1 MNSVSEN
8 PKPSDPGSTRH
19 SLTDSLFAPIDNA
32 SLVYFRVAY
41 GCALIAFVYFAFAHK
56 WIEEVYLTTPA
67 HFPYYGFD
75 WLPRLPEQA
84 LYAHFYALAALGAL
98 IVLGL
103 GYRIVSVLACL
114 AYAYVFFLDKV
125 LFQNH
130 LYFMLLLSVLMIFIP
145 ANRSFSLDALL
156 RPSIRTDAAP
166 AWSLWLL
173 RAQIG
178 IVYFYGGIAKMN
190 PEWLSGRS
198 MQAQLLSGEVRKQT
212 LFESLYDERWF
223 ALGFTY
229 GGLLFDLLI
238 VPALIWRRTRVL
250 AFIAAL
256 AFNVSN
262 VNMFFIDFFPYFML
276 GATLMFFEPD
286 WPRKFIAWARLR
298 QPVLP
303 KLTPPSAAQSKFPR
317 ALTVTLL
324 GLYLA
329 FQVLF
334 PFRHFAYPGFVHWTG
349 EGRLFSW
356 DMRMNSFEA
365 SANFLLTDRATGKSQ
380 LVDPLDY
387 ITVYQFGGNRWPS
400 SYLQLAHYI
409 GEDFQKRGFE
419 DIELRPLVFQSIN
432 RGPMYFWFDPNVDLM
447 QEKATIRHAPWVLDR
462 EDAWRADLIGP
473 QFAAQLNE
481 ALGNKRDPNSKEP
494 FFQFD
499 ITPD

>member
-8 PKPSDPGSTRH
+8 SKPSNPNPAGRGMADWI
-19 SLTDSLFAPIDNA
+19 FAPVDNA
-32 SLVYFRVAY
+32 SLVYFRIAY
-41 GCALIAFVYFAFAHK
+41 GSALIAFVYFAFAHD
-56 WIEEVYLTTPA
+56 WIDEVYLATPV
-67 HFPYYGFD
+67 HFPFYGFD

-84 LYAHFYALAALGAL
+84 LYVHFYALGVLGAL

-103 GYRIVSVLACL
+103 GYRVVSVLACL

-130 LYFMLLLSVLMIFIP
+130 LYFLLLLSILMIFIP
-145 ANRSFSLDALL
+145 AHRSFSLDSLL

-166 AWSLWLL
+166 AWTLWLI

-198 MQAQLLSGEVRKQT
+198 MQAQLLSGEVRTQT

-256 AFNVSN
+256 VFNVSN

-298 QPVLP
+298 PPVLP
-303 KLTPPSAAQSKFPR
+303 EPTPPSVAQSKLPR
-317 ALTVTLL
+317 TLTLTLL
-324 GLYLA
+324 GLYLT
-329 FQVLF
+329 FQALF

-365 SANFLLTDRATGKSQ
+365 SANFLLTDPSTGKSE

-387 ITVYQFGGNRWPS
+387 ITVYQFGGVRWPS

-409 GEDFQKRGFE
+409 GDDFRQRGIKE
-419 DIELRPLVFQSIN
+419 VEIRPLVFQSIN
-432 RGPMYFWFDPNVDLM
+432 RGPKYFWFDPNVDLM
-447 QEKATIRHAPWVLDR
+447 KEKATIRHADWVLDR
-462 EDAWRADLIGP
+462 DDAWRADAIGP
-473 QFAAQLNE
+473 QFTSQLDE
-481 ALGNKRDPNSKEP
+481 ILRGKRVRTSRSP

-499 ITPD
+499 VTPD